1 MAGRSR
7 MLLAIFA
14 VFYVLLQ
21 GAAAAHAV
29 QYGDLDHTH
38 GGETCLLGHVA
49 QRDGDADL
57 PDLPV
62 LPQPVGDVADEPL
75 AQSRSLASLA
85 PATLRQRGPPLFQ

>member
-1 MAGRSR
+1 

-21 GAAAAHAV
+21 GATAAHAV

-38 GGETCLLGHVA
+38 SGEVCLLGHVA
-49 QRDGDADL
+49 QRDGDVDV
-57 PDLPV
+57 PELPV
-62 LPQPVGDVADEPL
+62 LPQPAGEIVDAPL
-75 AQSRSLASLA
+75 AQSPSLASLA